1 MVCCCPRQVMEV
13 SGSRRYRDRALRVQ
27 EGDSHE
33 TQYGNYSK
41 YSAHLTFE
49 DGEVSKSK
57 LLCQAIGDQV
67 ATSLLGAGAT
77 SSQDLLF
84 WLVEQRDSL
93 ARRCIRVGM
102 FLFSTLALLALVMF
116 GQTRDFAIMGIK
128 LEDPTFFVFAALV
141 LGNLVYVVSTG
152 LFVKG
157 IAYEF
162 LLLNLAKKDHF
173 QLGAKASAFLACHSG
188 NVFSYTRLSGLLE
201 RIGGGGRAL
210 IHVTNVYMKYVMVV
224 CYGIFFY
231 SVLGR
236 FLYELG
242 TQHHADVAGANIYF
256 WTLVILNVM
265 TVITSFVIFLRIR
278 EIQDIELSRTFTQ
291 PKSDEKVSASQR
303 IETDA
308 P

>member
-1 MVCCCPRQVMEV
+1 MKV

-27 EGDSHE
+27 EGGSHE

-57 LLCQAIGDQV
+57 LLCQAIADDV
-67 ATSLLGAGAT
+67 TTSLLSSGAT
-77 SSQDLLF
+77 SNQGLLF
-84 WLVEQRDSL
+84 WLVEQRNSL
-93 ARRCIRVGM
+93 AGRCIRVGI

-116 GQTRDFAIMGIK
+116 GQATDFSLMGIK
-128 LEDPTFFVFAALV
+128 IEDSTFFVFIALV

-173 QLGAKASAFLACHSG
+173 QLGAKANGFLACHSG
-188 NVFSYTRLSGLLE
+188 NVLSYTRLSGLLE

-210 IHVTNVYMKYVMVV
+210 IHVTNVYMKYVMIV

-231 SVLGR
+231 SILGI
-236 FLYELG
+236 FLHKLWYPVD
-242 TQHHADVAGANIYF
+242 ANKAGANMYYF

-265 TVITSFVIFLRIR
+265 TIITSFVIFLRIR
-278 EIQDIELSRTFTQ
+278 EIRDIEPPRTFAQ
-291 PKSDEKVSASQR
+291 PKSDEKGSS